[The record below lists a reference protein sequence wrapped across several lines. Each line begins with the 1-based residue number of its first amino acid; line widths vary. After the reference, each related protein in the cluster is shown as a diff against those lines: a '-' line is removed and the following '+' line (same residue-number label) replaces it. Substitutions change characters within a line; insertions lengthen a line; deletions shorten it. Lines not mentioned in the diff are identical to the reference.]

1 MVFFDMRVLRVIC
14 KNRNIMMLLLRDFNC
29 QFDIRIRYTLA
40 ETSIFCIYLVLLPSI
55 LKRNMD
61 MSLETLR
68 KYNSIYLLQCNP
80 IIVNCYTSTDTY
92 LRPEP
97 LPERVFRA
105 KLRVT
110 KGDAWTPELADQ
122 NSLRFQHK
130 TRDYRERV
138 NLVIRRSD
146 LRESYEG
153 SEVLA
158 LDG

>member
-1 MVFFDMRVLRVIC
+1 
-14 KNRNIMMLLLRDFNC
+14 ML
-29 QFDIRIRYTLA
+29 Y
-40 ETSIFCIYLVLLPSI
+40 S
-55 LKRNMD
+55 
-61 MSLETLR
+61 
-68 KYNSIYLLQCNP
+68 
-80 IIVNCYTSTDTY
+80 STDTY
-92 LRPEP
+92 LRPDP

-105 KLRVT
+105 KIRVT